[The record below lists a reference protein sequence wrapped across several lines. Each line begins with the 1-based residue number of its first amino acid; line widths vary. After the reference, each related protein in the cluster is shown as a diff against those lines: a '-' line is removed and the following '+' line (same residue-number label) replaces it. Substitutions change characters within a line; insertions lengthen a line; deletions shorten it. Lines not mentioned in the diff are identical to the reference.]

1 MKEVIRL
8 AQLFMFW
15 FVGFMCVFSTFMY
28 ASQWRSERKLMKLLG
43 AIFSVFI
50 AIVCFM
56 IAVPDTYDRA
66 LGRYEMETGNCYVV
80 DNQSKQGGVTLW
92 FEEDSYDFPDIPE
105 DVAYGPGTL
114 FDCTVTLTKV
124 NSTGVDYVLKS
135 KDGDPLFST
144 Y

>member
-1 MKEVIRL
+1 
-8 AQLFMFW
+8 
-15 FVGFMCVFSTFMY
+15 
-28 ASQWRSERKLMKLLG
+28 MKLLG
-43 AIFSVFI
+43 AIFSIFI

-66 LGRYEMETGNCYVV
+66 LGRYETATGNCYVV

-92 FEEDSYDFPDIPE
+92 FEEVSYDFPDIPE
-105 DVAYGPGTL
+105 DVTYGPGTS

-135 KDGDPLFST
+135 KDGDTLFST

>member
-1 MKEVIRL
+1 MCAFDICIYVTMAER
-8 AQLFMFW
+8 AQID
-15 FVGFMCVFSTFMY
+15 
-28 ASQWRSERKLMKLLG
+28 E
-43 AIFSVFI
+43 I
-50 AIVCFM
+50 ARI
-56 IAVPDTYDRA
+56 
-66 LGRYEMETGNCYVV
+66 V

-92 FEEDSYDFPDIPE
+92 FEEESYDFPDIPE

-135 KDGDPLFST
+135 KDGDTLFST

>member
-1 MKEVIRL
+1 MKEVIKL
-8 AQLFMFW
+8 AQLIAFW
-15 FVGFMCVFSTFMY
+15 VVGFMCVFSTFMY
-28 ASQWRSERKLMKLLG
+28 VSQWRSERKLSKLLG
-43 AIFSVFI
+43 SVFSVFI

-56 IAVPDTYDRA
+56 LAVPDTYDRA
-66 LGRYEMETGNCYVV
+66 FGRYETVTGNCYVV

-92 FEEDSYDFPDIPE
+92 FEEESYDFSDIPE

-135 KDGDPLFST
+135 KDGDTLFST

>member
-1 MKEVIRL
+1 LIDL
-8 AQLFMFW
+8 IGFW
-15 FVGFMCVFSTFMY
+15 CIAFALVGATIMY
-28 ASQWRSERKLMKLLG
+28 FFQWWKERKLGKLLG
-43 AIFSVFI
+43 AIFSICI
-50 AIVCFM
+50 AIICFM

-66 LGRYEMETGNCYVV
+66 LGRYETETGKCYVV

-92 FEEDSYDFPDIPE
+92 FEEESYDFSDIPE

-135 KDGDPLFST
+135 KDGDKLFST

>member
-1 MKEVIRL
+1 
-8 AQLFMFW
+8 
-15 FVGFMCVFSTFMY
+15 MCVFSTFMY
-28 ASQWRSERKLMKLLG
+28 ASQWRNERKLMKLLG

-56 IAVPDTYDRA
+56 IAAPDTYDRA
-66 LGRYEMETGNCYVV
+66 LGRYETETGSCYVV

-105 DVAYGPGTL
+105 DVAHGPGTL

>member
-1 MKEVIRL
+1 L
-8 AQLFMFW
+8 AQLIAFW
-15 FVGFMCVFSTFMY
+15 FVGFICVLSTFVYM
-28 ASQWRSERKLMKLLG
+28 SQWRSERKLMKLLG
-43 AIFSVFI
+43 
-50 AIVCFM
+50 
-56 IAVPDTYDRA
+56 
-66 LGRYEMETGNCYVV
+66 YVV

-92 FEEDSYDFPDIPE
+92 FEEESYDFPDIPE

-135 KDGDPLFST
+135 KDGDTLFST

>member
-1 MKEVIRL
+1 MIDL
-8 AQLFMFW
+8 IGFW
-15 FVGFMCVFSTFMY
+15 CIAFALVGATIMY
-28 ASQWRSERKLMKLLG
+28 FFQWWKERKLGKLLG
-43 AIFSVFI
+43 AIFSICI
-50 AIVCFM
+50 AIICFM

-66 LGRYEMETGNCYVV
+66 LGRYETETGKCYVV

-92 FEEDSYDFPDIPE
+92 FEEESYDFSDIPE

-135 KDGDPLFST
+135 KDGDKLFST